1 MAITAPHL
9 KHKLSIAAASGFAAL
24 LALSLISLG
33 AVSASASSAPPRSEL
48 LGSLTLASAQW
59 EGQDLIIHFREGV
72 SFTIPGDAGYMVYE
86 RNDGSGVRHLCVS
99 SYNKLGLAFELLID
113 VFQLDGASVT
123 PIDILG
129 RSILSAG
136 RRAVTVNSEGIELAG
151 LSGFDVTMQGVP
163 YDRQAPMTD
172 KRAVFLTNL
181 RTGILFTL
189 VERQHRP
196 AEHVEALDS
205 ILATLSLAAD
215 DGGNA

>member
-1 MAITAPHL
+1 MAITVPHL
-9 KHKLSIAAASGFAAL
+9 KHRLSTSAASGVAAL
-24 LALSLISLG
+24 LTLALISLG
-33 AVSASASSAPPRSEL
+33 PVSASASSAPPRSEL
-48 LGSLTLASAQW
+48 LGPLTLASAQW
-59 EGQDLIIHFREGV
+59 EDQDLIIHFREGV
-72 SFTIPGDAGYMVYE
+72 SFTIPGDEGYMVYE

-113 VFQLDGASVT
+113 VFQLDGAPMT

-129 RSILSAG
+129 RSILFAG
-136 RRAVTVNSEGIELAG
+136 RRAVVVYSDGIELAG
-151 LSGFDVTMQGVP
+151 LSGFDVTMQGVS

-172 KRAVFLTNL
+172 IRAVFLTDL

-196 AEHVEALDS
+196 AEHAEALDS
-205 ILATLSLAAD
+205 ILATLRLATD

>member
-1 MAITAPHL
+1 
-9 KHKLSIAAASGFAAL
+9 
-24 LALSLISLG
+24 
-33 AVSASASSAPPRSEL
+33 
-48 LGSLTLASAQW
+48 
-59 EGQDLIIHFREGV
+59 
-72 SFTIPGDAGYMVYE
+72 VYE

-129 RSILSAG
+129 RSILLAG
-136 RRAVTVNSEGIELAG
+136 RRGVTVHSDGIELAG
-151 LSGFDVTMQGVP
+151 LSGFDVTMQGVS

-172 KRAVFLTNL
+172 MRAVFLTNL
-181 RTGILFTL
+181 RTGVLFTL

-205 ILATLSLAAD
+205 ILATLCLAAE

>member
-129 RSILSAG
+129 RSILLAG
-136 RRAVTVNSEGIELAG
+136 RRGVTVHSDGIELAG
-151 LSGFDVTMQGVP
+151 LSGFDVTMQGVS

-172 KRAVFLTNL
+172 MRAVFLTNL
-181 RTGILFTL
+181 RTGVLFTL

-205 ILATLSLAAD
+205 ILATLSFAIG

>member
-9 KHKLSIAAASGFAAL
+9 RRKSSIVVALGVAAL
-24 LALSLISLG
+24 LALALIPLG
-33 AVSASASSAPPRSEL
+33 AVSASASSTPPSSEL
-48 LGSLTLASAQW
+48 LGPLTMASAQW
-59 EGQDLIIHFREGV
+59 EGTNLIISFREGI
-72 SFTIPGDAGYMVYE
+72 SFTISGDAGYMVYE
-86 RNDGSGVRHLCVS
+86 RNGGSGIRHLCVS

-129 RSILSAG
+129 RSIFLSG
-136 RRAVTVNSEGIELAG
+136 RRAVTVHSDSIELAG
-151 LSGFDVTMQGVP
+151 LSGFDVTMQGVS

-172 KRAVFLTNL
+172 MRAVFLTNL

-189 VERQHRP
+189 VERQHLP
-196 AEHVEALDS
+196 AEHVKALDS
-205 ILATLSLAAD
+205 ILATLSLASD

>member
-1 MAITAPHL
+1 MAITAPHR
-9 KHKLSIAAASGFAAL
+9 KHKSSIVAALGVATL
-24 LALSLISLG
+24 LALALTPLG
-33 AVSASASSAPPRSEL
+33 AVSASASSIPPRSEL
-48 LGSLTLASAQW
+48 LGPLTLASAQW
-59 EGQDLIIHFREGV
+59 KGQDLVIHFREGV

-113 VFQLDGASVT
+113 VFQLDGAPMT

-129 RSILSAG
+129 RSILLAG
-136 RRAVTVNSEGIELAG
+136 RKAVTVHSDGIELAG

-172 KRAVFLTNL
+172 MRAVFLTNL

-189 VERQHRP
+189 VERQHWP
-196 AEHVEALDS
+196 AEHVEALNS
-205 ILATLSLAAD
+205 ILATLSLATD
-215 DGGNA
+215 NGGNA

>member
-9 KHKLSIAAASGFAAL
+9 EHKSSIAVALGAAAL
-24 LALSLISLG
+24 LALALISPC
-33 AVSASASSAPPRSEL
+33 AVSASAPSIPPRSEL
-48 LGSLTLASAQW
+48 LGPLTLASAQW

-86 RNDGSGVRHLCVS
+86 RNDGSDVRHLCVS
-99 SYNKLGLAFELLID
+99 SYNKLGLDFELLVD
-113 VFQLDGASVT
+113 VFQLDGAPMT

-129 RSILSAG
+129 RSILLAG
-136 RRAVTVNSEGIELAG
+136 RKAVTVHSDGIELAG
-151 LSGFDVTMQGVP
+151 LSGFDVTMQGVSH
-163 YDRQAPMTD
+163 DRHAPMTD
-172 KRAVFLTNL
+172 MRAVFLTNL

-196 AEHVEALDS
+196 AEHVEALDR

-215 DGGNA
+215 DGGNS

>member
-9 KHKLSIAAASGFAAL
+9 RRKSSIVVALGVAAL
-24 LALSLISLG
+24 LALALIPLG

-59 EGQDLIIHFREGV
+59 EGHDLIMRFREGV

-113 VFQLDGASVT
+113 VFQLDGAPVT

-129 RSILSAG
+129 RSILLAG
-136 RRAVTVNSEGIELAG
+136 RRGVTVHSDGIELAG
-151 LSGFDVTMQGVP
+151 LSGFDVTMQGVS

-172 KRAVFLTNL
+172 MRAVFLTNL
-181 RTGILFTL
+181 RTGVLFTL

-205 ILATLSLAAD
+205 ILATLCLAAE

>member
-1 MAITAPHL
+1 MAITVPHL
-9 KHKLSIAAASGFAAL
+9 EHKSSIVVALGAAAL
-24 LALSLISLG
+24 LALALISPC
-33 AVSASASSAPPRSEL
+33 AVSASAPSIPPRSEL
-48 LGSLTLASAQW
+48 LGPLTLASAQW

-99 SYNKLGLAFELLID
+99 SYNRLGIAFELLID
-113 VFQLDGASVT
+113 VFQLDGAPVT

-129 RSILSAG
+129 RSILLAG
-136 RRAVTVNSEGIELAG
+136 RRAVTVHSDGIELAG
-151 LSGFDVTMQGVP
+151 LSGFDVTVQGVS

-172 KRAVFLTNL
+172 MRAVFLTNL

-189 VERQHRP
+189 VERQHWP
-196 AEHVEALDS
+196 AEHVEALDR
-205 ILATLSLAAD
+205 ILATLSLATN

>member
-99 SYNKLGLAFELLID
+99 SYNKLGLDFELLVD
-113 VFQLDGASVT
+113 VFQLDGAPVT

-129 RSILSAG
+129 RSILLAG
-136 RRAVTVNSEGIELAG
+136 RRAATVHSDGIELAG

-172 KRAVFLTNL
+172 MRAVFLTNL
-181 RTGILFTL
+181 RTGVLFTL

-205 ILATLSLAAD
+205 ILATLCLAAE

>member
-1 MAITAPHL
+1 MAITAPHR
-9 KHKLSIAAASGFAAL
+9 KHKSSIVAALGVATL
-24 LALSLISLG
+24 LALALTPLG
-33 AVSASASSAPPRSEL
+33 AVSASASSIPPRSEL
-48 LGSLTLASAQW
+48 LGPLTLASAQW
-59 EGQDLIIHFREGV
+59 KGQDLVIHFREGV

-129 RSILSAG
+129 RSILLAG
-136 RRAVTVNSEGIELAG
+136 RRGVTVHSDGIELAG
-151 LSGFDVTMQGVP
+151 LSGFDLTMQGVS
-163 YDRQAPMTD
+163 YDRQVPATD
-172 KRAVFLTNL
+172 MRTVFLTDL

-205 ILATLSLAAD
+205 ILATLSFAIG

>member
-1 MAITAPHL
+1 MAITAPHR
-9 KHKLSIAAASGFAAL
+9 KHKSSIVAALGVATL
-24 LALSLISLG
+24 LALALTPLG
-33 AVSASASSAPPRSEL
+33 AVSASASSIPPRSEL
-48 LGSLTLASAQW
+48 LGPLTLASAQW
-59 EGQDLIIHFREGV
+59 KGQDLVIHFREGV

-113 VFQLDGASVT
+113 VFQLDGAPVT

-129 RSILSAG
+129 RSILLAG
-136 RRAVTVNSEGIELAG
+136 RRGVTVHSDGIELAG
-151 LSGFDVTMQGVP
+151 LSGFDVTMQGVS

-172 KRAVFLTNL
+172 MRAVFLTNL
-181 RTGILFTL
+181 RTGVLFTL

-205 ILATLSLAAD
+205 ILATLCLAAE

>member
-129 RSILSAG
+129 RSILLAG
-136 RRAVTVNSEGIELAG
+136 RRGVTVHSDGIELAG
-151 LSGFDVTMQGVP
+151 LSGFDVTMQGVS

-172 KRAVFLTNL
+172 MRAVFLTNL

-189 VERQHRP
+189 VERQHWP
-196 AEHVEALDS
+196 AEHVEALNS
-205 ILATLSLAAD
+205 ILATLSLATD
-215 DGGNA
+215 NGGNA

>member
-1 MAITAPHL
+1 MAIGARHQQ
-9 KHKLSIAAASGFAAL
+9 HKSSTIIVLGVVAL
-24 LALSLISLG
+24 LALTLISPC
-33 AVSASASSAPPRSEL
+33 AASAQTRSEL
-48 LGSLTLASAQW
+48 LGPLTLASAQW
-59 EGQDLIIHFREGV
+59 EGTNLTVSFREGV

-86 RNDGSGVRHLCVS
+86 RNGSGGVRHLCVS

-123 PIDILG
+123 PIDVLG
-129 RSILSAG
+129 RSILLAG
-136 RRAVTVNSEGIELAG
+136 RKAVVVHSDGIELAG
-151 LSGFDVTMQGVP
+151 LSGFDVTMQGVS

-172 KRAVFLTNL
+172 MRAVFLTNL

-189 VERQHRP
+189 VERQHQP

-205 ILATLSLAAD
+205 ILATLSLTAE

>member
-113 VFQLDGASVT
+113 VFQLDGAPVT

-172 KRAVFLTNL
+172 MRAVFLTNL

>member
-1 MAITAPHL
+1 MAITAPHR
-9 KHKLSIAAASGFAAL
+9 KHKSSIVAALGVATL
-24 LALSLISLG
+24 LALALTPLG
-33 AVSASASSAPPRSEL
+33 AVSASASSIPPRSEL
-48 LGSLTLASAQW
+48 LGPLTLASAQW
-59 EGQDLIIHFREGV
+59 KGQDLVIHFREGV

-129 RSILSAG
+129 RSILLAG
-136 RRAVTVNSEGIELAG
+136 RRGVTVHSDGIELAG
-151 LSGFDVTMQGVP
+151 LSGFDVTMQGVS

-172 KRAVFLTNL
+172 MRAVFLTNL

-205 ILATLSLAAD
+205 ILATLSLTAD

>member
-99 SYNKLGLAFELLID
+99 SYNKLGLDFELLVD
-113 VFQLDGASVT
+113 VFQLDGAPVT

-129 RSILSAG
+129 RSILLAG
-136 RRAVTVNSEGIELAG
+136 RRAATVHSDGIELAG

-172 KRAVFLTNL
+172 MRAVFLTNL

-205 ILATLSLAAD
+205 ILATLCLAAE

>member
-1 MAITAPHL
+1 MAITAPHR
-9 KHKLSIAAASGFAAL
+9 KHKSSIVAALGVAAL
-24 LALSLISLG
+24 LALALTPLG
-33 AVSASASSAPPRSEL
+33 AVSASASSIPPRSEL
-48 LGSLTLASAQW
+48 LGPLTLASAQW
-59 EGQDLIIHFREGV
+59 KGQDLVIHFREGV

-113 VFQLDGASVT
+113 VFQLDGAPVT

-129 RSILSAG
+129 RSILLAG
-136 RRAVTVNSEGIELAG
+136 RRGVTVHSDGIELAG
-151 LSGFDVTMQGVP
+151 LSGFDVTMQGVS

-172 KRAVFLTNL
+172 MRAVFLTNL
-181 RTGILFTL
+181 RTGVLFTL

-205 ILATLSLAAD
+205 ILATLCLAAE

>member
-129 RSILSAG
+129 RSILLAG
-136 RRAVTVNSEGIELAG
+136 RRGVTVHSDGIELAG
-151 LSGFDVTMQGVP
+151 LSGFDVTMQGVS

-172 KRAVFLTNL
+172 MRAVFLTNL
-181 RTGILFTL
+181 RTGVLFTL

-205 ILATLSLAAD
+205 ILATLCLAAE

>member
-1 MAITAPHL
+1 MAITVPHPGC
-9 KHKLSIAAASGFAAL
+9 KSWIAVALRAAAL
-24 LALSLISLG
+24 LALASISLC
-33 AVSASASSAPPRSEL
+33 AVPASASSIPPRSEL
-48 LGSLTLASAQW
+48 VGSLTLASAQW
-59 EGQDLIIHFREGV
+59 EGHDLIMRFREGV

-113 VFQLDGASVT
+113 VFQLDGAPVT

-172 KRAVFLTNL
+172 MRAVFLTNL